1 MKLRTRFI
9 ILICLVVTIS
19 FGITFYRTSAFQ
31 NELVL
36 AQAITQAR
44 MLHKQILLTRKW
56 VSDHNGIFLIKTPGV
71 ETNPFLPE
79 GEIQGTG
86 GRLLVKRNPAMVTRE
101 LSAYADREQF
111 CRFRITSLKPT
122 NPANAPD
129 AFENRG
135 LILFEKGMRELIE
148 IEKAAEGGHLRYIAP
163 LMVEESCLECHAHQ
177 GYEIGDIRGGLS
189 VAIPMG
195 DAFRSISANNRLL
208 LVIGIITILVVSITI
223 FLLFDLLVARRLGLL
238 ARAMDRL
245 PAAGGQPENLPA
257 GEDEI
262 GNLAG
267 NFRDLCCRLAIS
279 QQDLDRAREQGFQ
292 NEKLASLGRLAA
304 GIAHEINNP
313 LGGML
318 NCVKSMQAAPEDAE
332 LHRRYLGL
340 LDKGLQR
347 IGNTVRQLL
356 NFGRLEPLQ
365 LRTTDVDELIK
376 ECLDL
381 LRYSLKDIEL
391 RLELGLARPY
401 PLDVEALKQVIINI
415 GLNAI
420 QAMPKG
426 GILTVG
432 TRETDNGIAISIED
446 TGIGIPGEN
455 MARIFDPFF
464 TTKDVGEGTGLG
476 LSVSHSLVRRLRGE
490 IRVTSDPGRGSR
502 FTIDL
507 PVSSGFPGERAD
519 GPIS

>member
-31 NELVL
+31 NELVI

-56 VSDHNGIFLIKTPGV
+56 VSDHNGVFLVKAPGV
-71 ETNPFLPE
+71 EANPYLTEAEIE
-79 GEIQGTG
+79 GAG

-101 LSAYADREQF
+101 LSAYADKEQF

-122 NPANAPD
+122 NPANTPD
-129 AFENRG
+129 DFEERG
-135 LILFEKGMRELIE
+135 LIFFEKGMSELIE
-148 IEKAAEGGHLRYIAP
+148 IDKSAKGGHLRYIAP
-163 LMVEESCLECHAHQ
+163 LIVEESCLECHAHQ
-177 GYEIGDIRGGLS
+177 GYEVGDIRGGLS

-195 DAFRSISANNRLL
+195 EALRSINANNRLL

-223 FLLFDLLVARRLGLL
+223 FLLFDMLVARRLGLL

-245 PAAGGQPENLPA
+245 PAAGGQPQNLPA

-262 GNLAG
+262 CGLAG
-267 NFRDLCCRLAIS
+267 KFRDLCCRLTSS

-318 NCVKSMQAAPEDAE
+318 NCVKTMQATPGDVE
-332 LHRRYLGL
+332 LQRRYLEL
-340 LDKGLQR
+340 LNKGLQR
-347 IGNTVRQLL
+347 IGNIVRQLL

-365 LRTTDVDELIK
+365 LRSTEVDELIR
-376 ECLDL
+376 ECFDL
-381 LRYSLKDIEL
+381 LKYSLKSIEL
-391 RLELGLARPY
+391 KFELNLAKPY
-401 PLDVEALKQVIINI
+401 PIDVEALKQVIVNI

-420 QAMPKG
+420 QSMPEG

-432 TRETDNGIAISIED
+432 TRETNNGIAISIED
-446 TGIGIPGEN
+446 TGSGIPAEN
-455 MARIFDPFF
+455 LARIFDPFF

-476 LSVSHSLVRRLRGE
+476 LSVTHSLVRRLQGE
-490 IRVTSDPGRGSR
+490 IRVDSEMGRGSR
-502 FTIDL
+502 FTVEL
-507 PVSSGFPGERAD
+507 PVSQEIR
-519 GPIS
+519 